1 MEKEREQATGGEKTG
16 EQEAAKVQTSEQAAE
31 QGEQK
36 LFTQEEVNNFIQAR
50 LTQMKKQA
58 AKESQAEIEQRLADL
73 TEREN
78 RLLVREE
85 LHKRQMPAELA
96 DIITGTDAADIGTKL
111 DKLAE
116 IYGKVGSQTGEEKA
130 VMPGGFRIGGNS
142 DIAGQKKKDKVR
154 EAFGL

>member
-1 MEKEREQATGGEKTG
+1 MEKETDQQVTGGAKTGEQAAEKPQEQATG
-16 EQEAAKVQTSEQAAE
+16 QEP
-31 QGEQK
+31 K
-36 LFTQEEVNNFIQAR
+36 LFTQEEVNSFIQAR

-58 AKESQAEIEQRLADL
+58 SKESNAEIEQRLADL

-96 DIITGTDAADIGTKL
+96 DIITGSDAADISAKL
-111 DKLAE
+111 DKLAK
-116 IYGKVGSQTGEEKA
+116 IYGKAGDQPEEKGRYT
-130 VMPGGFRIGGNS
+130 GGFQIGGNS
-142 DIAGQKKKDKVR
+142 DIAGEKKKDRVR